1 MKAESKIPNIN
12 RNGGDCGV
20 IATCGNYEY
29 VSNGS
34 MKKIE
39 QDYKNGKIDQIDYDI
54 LKDQIQRMSLSEY
67 VGDFG
72 VSCRLAVIHTKT
84 NL

>member
-1 MKAESKIPNIN
+1 
-12 RNGGDCGV
+12 
-20 IATCGNYEY
+20 
-29 VSNGS
+29 

-72 VSCRLAVIHTKT
+72 VSCRLAAIHTKT